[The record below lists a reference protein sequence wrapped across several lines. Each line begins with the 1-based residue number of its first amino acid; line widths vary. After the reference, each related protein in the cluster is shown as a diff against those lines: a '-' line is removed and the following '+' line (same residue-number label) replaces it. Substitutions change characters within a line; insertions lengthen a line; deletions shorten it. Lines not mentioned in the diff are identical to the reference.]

1 MPNQST
7 PLNSNNGQHFTFTSP
22 GEINALDLLAQHTH
36 LSKQNLKESAQ
47 KGAVWIT
54 RKSNSKPERLRRLK
68 KTLPANQVLDFYYN
82 PELLN
87 QQPPS
92 PTLIADFE
100 SYSVW
105 IKPRG
110 MLSQGSKWAD
120 HTALYRWIEMNF
132 QPNGHPRQ
140 AWIVHRLDRATH
152 GIMLVAH
159 SKKMAATLSRAFEE
173 NRVHK
178 TYQAIVWGDY
188 PAETQSIHLAID
200 NKAAVSHISLLKH
213 NAKKGISLVE
223 ITIETGR
230 KHQIRKHL
238 SETGYP
244 ILGDRMYGN
253 VQKDAELSSM
263 PNLQLTAYKLCLQ
276 CPLSKANQ
284 EKCFKLEQTQLDLI
298 DF

>member
-22 GEINALDLLAQHTH
+22 GEINALDLIAQQTN
-36 LSKQNLKESAQ
+36 LSKQNLKEYAQ

-54 RKSNSKPERLRRLK
+54 RKPNSKAERLRRLK
-68 KTLPANQVLDFYYN
+68 KTLPTNQILDFYYN

-87 QQPPS
+87 QQSPT

-120 HTALYRWIEMNF
+120 HTALYRWVEMNF
-132 QPNGHPRQ
+132 QPNGQPRQ
-140 AWIVHRLDRATH
+140 SWIVHRLDRATH
-152 GIMLVAH
+152 GLMLIAH
-159 SKKMAATLSRAFEE
+159 SKKMAASLSRAFEE
-173 NRVHK
+173 NQVHK

-188 PAETQSIHLAID
+188 PAETQSIHLPID
-200 NKAAVSHISLLKH
+200 NKTAVSHVKRLKY
-213 NAKKGISLVE
+213 NAKKGISQVE
-223 ITIETGR
+223 VTIETGR

-253 VQKDAELSSM
+253 PQNDAQFTDR

-276 CPLSKANQ
+276 CPLTQK
-284 EKCFKLEQTQLDLI
+284 KICFTLKQTQLDLI
-298 DF
+298 EF